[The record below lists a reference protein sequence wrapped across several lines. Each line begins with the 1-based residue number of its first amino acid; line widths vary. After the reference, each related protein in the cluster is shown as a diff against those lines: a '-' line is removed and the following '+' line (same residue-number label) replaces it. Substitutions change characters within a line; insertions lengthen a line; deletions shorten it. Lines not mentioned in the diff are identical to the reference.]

1 MNILQNNNNEKEEDL
16 INIALKKY
24 ENEELFGFLNIINNN
39 KIVKEKILEQ
49 KDENFKKLLIFE
61 ENMIDFFI
69 KEINDTEGY
78 KKISG
83 SKLDI
88 STKWINKV
96 ITLKFI
102 KEVELDIISFIS
114 MIYEIDYYKHWNSFV
129 TISETLKQPGKAKKC
144 GYFVVN
150 LPIIYCRD
158 FLIYGFGIN
167 RIKENGT
174 ILLLCRGI
182 DEECGLFKEQFKNT
196 INKKYVRGNLLMFGA
211 EIKILGKK
219 KVLLRGLVNADLK
232 LLFPIPE
239 FTINLTIKFFSEKLF
254 NNFIKIVNNYKGSK
268 YENKNKTKIDIEFYE
283 FLIKEINENLENKN
297 VKELM
302 KKDESIF
309 NNKK

>member
-1 MNILQNNNNEKEEDL
+1 MNILQDNNNEKEEDL

-39 KIVKEKILEQ
+39 KIIKEKILDQ

-211 EIKILGKK
+211 EIKILGEK

-268 YENKNKTKIDIEFYE
+268 YENKNKSKIDIEFYE

>member
-39 KIVKEKILEQ
+39 KIIKEKILEQ

-150 LPIIYCRD
+150 LPIIYSRD

-182 DEECGLFKEQFKNT
+182 DEECGLFKEEFKNT
-196 INKKYVRGNLLMFGA
+196 VNKKYVRANLLMFGA
-211 EIKILGKK
+211 EIKILGEK

-232 LLFPIPE
+232 FFIPIPQ

-254 NNFIKIVNNYKGSK
+254 NDFVKIVNNYKGSK
-268 YENKNKTKIDIEFYE
+268 YENKNKNKIDIELYE
-283 FLIKEINENLENKN
+283 FLITEINENLENKN

>member
-1 MNILQNNNNEKEEDL
+1 MNILQDNNNEKEEDL

-24 ENEELFGFLNIINNN
+24 ENEELFEFLNIINNN
-39 KIVKEKILEQ
+39 KIIKEKILEQ
-49 KDENFKKLLIFE
+49 KDENFKKLLMFE
-61 ENMIDFFI
+61 EDMIDFFI

-96 ITLKFI
+96 VTLKFI

-211 EIKILGKK
+211 EIKILGEK

-268 YENKNKTKIDIEFYE
+268 YENKNKSKIHIEFYE

>member
-1 MNILQNNNNEKEEDL
+1 MNILQKNNNEKEEDL

-211 EIKILGKK
+211 EIKILGEK

-268 YENKNKTKIDIEFYE
+268 YENKNKSKIDIEFYE

>member
-211 EIKILGKK
+211 EIKILGEK

-239 FTINLTIKFFSEKLF
+239 FTINLTIKFFSENLF

-268 YENKNKTKIDIEFYE
+268 YENKNKSKIDIEFYE

>member
-39 KIVKEKILEQ
+39 KIIKEKILEQ

-211 EIKILGKK
+211 EIKILGEK

-254 NNFIKIVNNYKGSK
+254 NDFVKIVNNYKGSK
-268 YENKNKTKIDIEFYE
+268 YENKNKNKIDIEFYE
-283 FLIKEINENLENKN
+283 FLIKEINENLEDNN
-297 VKELM
+297 VKKLM
-302 KKDESIF
+302 EKDESIF
-309 NNKK
+309 NSKK

>member
-129 TISETLKQPGKAKKC
+129 TISETLEQPGKAKKC

-211 EIKILGKK
+211 EIKILGEK

-268 YENKNKTKIDIEFYE
+268 YENKNKSKIDIEFYE

>member
-1 MNILQNNNNEKEEDL
+1 MNIIQNNNNEKEEDL

-211 EIKILGKK
+211 EIKILGEK

-268 YENKNKTKIDIEFYE
+268 YENKNKNKIDIEFYE
-283 FLIKEINENLENKN
+283 FLIIKNKN
-297 VKELM
+297 
-302 KKDESIF
+302 IF
-309 NNKK
+309 L

>member
-39 KIVKEKILEQ
+39 KIIKEKILEQ

-211 EIKILGKK
+211 EIKILGEK

-268 YENKNKTKIDIEFYE
+268 YENKNKNKIDIEFYE

>member
-167 RIKENGT
+167 RIKENGS

-211 EIKILGKK
+211 EIKILGEK

-268 YENKNKTKIDIEFYE
+268 YENKNKSKIDIEFYE

>member
-39 KIVKEKILEQ
+39 KIIKEKILEQ

-114 MIYEIDYYKHWNSFV
+114 MIYEIDNYKHWNSFV

-211 EIKILGKK
+211 EIKILGEK

-268 YENKNKTKIDIEFYE
+268 YENKNKSKIDIEFYE

>member
-1 MNILQNNNNEKEEDL
+1 MNIIQNNNNEKEEDL

-211 EIKILGKK
+211 EIKILGEK

-268 YENKNKTKIDIEFYE
+268 YENKNKNKIDIEFYE

-309 NNKK
+309 NKKK

>member
-39 KIVKEKILEQ
+39 KIIKEKILEQ
-49 KDENFKKLLIFE
+49 KDEDFKKLLIFE

-211 EIKILGKK
+211 EIKILGEK

-268 YENKNKTKIDIEFYE
+268 YENKNKSKIDIEFYE

>member
-16 INIALKKY
+16 INLALKKY

-211 EIKILGKK
+211 EIKILGEK

-239 FTINLTIKFFSEKLF
+239 FTINLTIKFFSENLF

-268 YENKNKTKIDIEFYE
+268 YENKNKSKIDIEFYE

>member
-1 MNILQNNNNEKEEDL
+1 MNILQNNNNDKEEDL

-211 EIKILGKK
+211 EIKILGEK

-268 YENKNKTKIDIEFYE
+268 YENKNKNKIDIEFYE

>member
-1 MNILQNNNNEKEEDL
+1 MNIIQNNNNEKEEDL

-211 EIKILGKK
+211 EIKILGEK

-268 YENKNKTKIDIEFYE
+268 YENKNKNKIDIEFYE

>member
-39 KIVKEKILEQ
+39 KIIKEKILEQ

-211 EIKILGKK
+211 EIKILGEK

-268 YENKNKTKIDIEFYE
+268 YENKNKSKIDIEFYE

>member
-211 EIKILGKK
+211 EIKILGEK

-268 YENKNKTKIDIEFYE
+268 YENKNKNKIDIEFYE
-283 FLIKEINENLENKN
+283 FLIKEINENLDNKN

>member
-39 KIVKEKILEQ
+39 KIIKEKILEQ
-49 KDENFKKLLIFE
+49 KDENFKKLLNFE

-211 EIKILGKK
+211 EIKILGEK

-268 YENKNKTKIDIEFYE
+268 YENKNKNQIDIEFYE
-283 FLIKEINENLENKN
+283 FLIKEINENLEDNN
-297 VKELM
+297 VKKLM
-302 KKDESIF
+302 EKDESIF
-309 NNKK
+309 NSKK

>member
-211 EIKILGKK
+211 EIKILGEK

-268 YENKNKTKIDIEFYE
+268 YENKNKNKIDIEFYE

>member
-24 ENEELFGFLNIINNN
+24 ENEELFGFLNILNNN
-39 KIVKEKILEQ
+39 KIIKEKILEQ

-211 EIKILGKK
+211 EIKILGEK

-268 YENKNKTKIDIEFYE
+268 YENKNKSKIDIEFYE

>member
-39 KIVKEKILEQ
+39 KIIKEKILEQ

-211 EIKILGKK
+211 EIKILGEK

-239 FTINLTIKFFSEKLF
+239 FTINLTIKFFSENLF

-268 YENKNKTKIDIEFYE
+268 YENKNKNKIDIEFYE

>member
-1 MNILQNNNNEKEEDL
+1 MNILQKNNNEKEEDL

-39 KIVKEKILEQ
+39 KIIKEKILEQ

-211 EIKILGKK
+211 EIKILGEK

-268 YENKNKTKIDIEFYE
+268 YENKNKSKIDIEFYE

>member
-211 EIKILGKK
+211 EIKILGEK

-268 YENKNKTKIDIEFYE
+268 YENKNKSKIDIEFYE